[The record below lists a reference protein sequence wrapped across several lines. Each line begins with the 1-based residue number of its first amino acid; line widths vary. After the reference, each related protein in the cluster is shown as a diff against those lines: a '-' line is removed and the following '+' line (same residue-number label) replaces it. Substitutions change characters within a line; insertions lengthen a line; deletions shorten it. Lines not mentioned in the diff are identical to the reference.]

1 MYKLKIT
8 ELAQTDLE
16 SIVDYIAVQLANPIA
31 AGNFLNEVEK
41 CYDYLK
47 NNPMIYALSNDARL
61 QKEGYRKALI
71 KNYVLM
77 FKVFEENQTVIVYRV
92 FYAARDYFK
101 LL

>member
-1 MYKLKIT
+1 MYNLKIT
-8 ELAQTDLE
+8 ELAQSDLE
-16 SIVDYIAVQLANPIA
+16 SIIDYIAVQLGNPIA

-47 NNPMIYALSNDARL
+47 SNPMIYAKSNDARL
-61 QKEGYRKALI
+61 EKEVYRKALI

-77 FKVFEENQTVIVYRV
+77 FKVFEENQTVTIYRI